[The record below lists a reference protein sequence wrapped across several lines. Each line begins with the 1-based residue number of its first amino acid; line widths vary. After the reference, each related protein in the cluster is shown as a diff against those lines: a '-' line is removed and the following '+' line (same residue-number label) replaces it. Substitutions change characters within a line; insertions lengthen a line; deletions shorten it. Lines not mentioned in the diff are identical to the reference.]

1 MFPSIWHMKYRTVL
15 IFSQVFCVLIFFHTL
30 DSGLSVLNDFD
41 FDFSWRDS
49 GNRELIDET
58 CTVQVKLKSSEKDG
72 IAKFPFILYIF

>member
-1 MFPSIWHMKYRTVL
+1 MKYRTVL
-15 IFSQVFCVLIFFHTL
+15 IFSQVFCVLIFFHIL

-41 FDFSWRDS
+41 FDFSWRDC

-72 IAKFPFILYIF
+72 IEKFPFIFYIFQNP